1 MNEKEILLIKKSQKG
16 DIDAFEA
23 LISDNTKFVYNI
35 ALKMLKN
42 KEDAEDISQEALIKV
57 YKNIDSF
64 NMESSFRTWMY
75 RIVVNTCLDHMR
87 KNKTTVVSIDKP
99 IITEHNEFQVEI
111 EDRSFSPEE
120 LFEKKETQ
128 KMISGALNQL
138 DESFKTAIILR
149 DINDFSYEEIADIL
163 TCSLGTVKS
172 RISRGRQKLREII
185 EKDETSSLYGFKKVI

>member
-1 MNEKEILLIKKSQKG
+1 MG

-23 LISDNTKFVYNI
+23 LISDNTRFVYNI

-87 KNKTTVVSIDKP
+87 KNKVTVLSIDKP

-111 EDRSFSPEE
+111 EDNSFSPEE
-120 LFEKKETQ
+120 LFERKENQ
-128 KMISGALNQL
+128 KLIIHALNQL
-138 DESFKTAIILR
+138 DDSFKTAIILR
-149 DINDFSYEEIADIL
+149 DINDFSYEEIAEIL
-163 TCSLGTVKS
+163 TCNLGTVKS

-185 EKDETSSLYGFKKVI
+185 EKDETINLYEIKKVI

>member
-1 MNEKEILLIKKSQKG
+1 MNDKEILLIKRSQKG
-16 DIDAFEA
+16 DVDAFES

-64 NMESSFRTWMY
+64 NMDSSFRTWMY

-87 KNKTTVVSIDKP
+87 KNKITTVSIDKP
-99 IITEHNEFQVEI
+99 IIAEHNEFQVEI
-111 EDRSFSPEE
+111 EDKRPSPEALLE
-120 LFEKKETQ
+120 RKETQ
-128 KMISGALNQL
+128 KLVIKALNQL
-138 DESFKTAIILR
+138 DDCFKTAIILR
-149 DINDFSYEEIADIL
+149 DINDLSYEEIADIL

-172 RISRGRQKLREII
+172 RISRGRQKLKEVM
-185 EKDETSSLYGFKKVI
+185 EKDENRSLYGIRKVV

>member
-1 MNEKEILLIKKSQKG
+1 MNEKEITLIKRSQMG

-23 LISDNTKFVYNI
+23 LISDNTRFVYNI

-87 KNKTTVVSIDKP
+87 KNKVTVLSIDKP

-111 EDRSFSPEE
+111 EDNSFSPEE
-120 LFEKKETQ
+120 LFERKENQ
-128 KMISGALNQL
+128 KLIIHALNQL
-138 DESFKTAIILR
+138 DDSFKTAIILR
-149 DINDFSYEEIADIL
+149 DINDFSYEEIAEIL
-163 TCSLGTVKS
+163 TCNLGTVKS

-185 EKDETSSLYGFKKVI
+185 EKDETINLYEIKKVI

>member
-1 MNEKEILLIKKSQKG
+1 MNEREITLIKRSQNG

-23 LISDNTKFVYNI
+23 LISDNTRFVYNI

-57 YKNIDSF
+57 YRNIDSF
-64 NMESSFRTWMY
+64 NMESSFKTWMY
-75 RIVVNTCLDHMR
+75 RIVVNTCLDHLR
-87 KNKTTVVSIDKP
+87 KNKVTVLSIDKP

-111 EDRSFSPEE
+111 EDKSFSPEE
-120 LFEKKETQ
+120 LFEKKEDW
-128 KMISGALNQL
+128 KLINHALDQL
-138 DESFKTAIILR
+138 DDSFKAAIILR

-163 TCSLGTVKS
+163 TCNLGTVKS

-185 EKDETSSLYGFKKVI
+185 EKDETFSFYGIKKVI

>member
-1 MNEKEILLIKKSQKG
+1 LNDKEILLIKRSQKG
-16 DIDAFEA
+16 DVDAFES

-64 NMESSFRTWMY
+64 NMDSSFRTWMY

-87 KNKTTVVSIDKP
+87 KNKITTVSIDKP
-99 IITEHNEFQVEI
+99 IIAEHNEFQVEI
-111 EDRSFSPEE
+111 EDKRPSPEALLE
-120 LFEKKETQ
+120 RKETQ
-128 KMISGALNQL
+128 KLVIKALNQL
-138 DESFKTAIILR
+138 DDCFKTAIILR
-149 DINDFSYEEIADIL
+149 DINDLSYEEIADIL

-172 RISRGRQKLREII
+172 RISRGRQKLKEIM
-185 EKDETSSLYGFKKVI
+185 EKDENRSLYGIRKVV

>member
-1 MNEKEILLIKKSQKG
+1 MNEREITLIKRSQNG

-23 LISDNTKFVYNI
+23 LISDNTRFVYNI

-87 KNKTTVVSIDKP
+87 KNKVTVLSIDKP

-111 EDRSFSPEE
+111 EDNSFSPEE
-120 LFEKKETQ
+120 LFERKENQ
-128 KMISGALNQL
+128 KLIIHALNQL
-138 DESFKTAIILR
+138 DDSFKAAIILR
-149 DINDFSYEEIADIL
+149 DINDFSYEEIAEIL
-163 TCSLGTVKS
+163 TCNLGTVKS

-185 EKDETSSLYGFKKVI
+185 EKDETVGLYGIKRAI

>member
-1 MNEKEILLIKKSQKG
+1 MNEKEITLIKRSQMG

-23 LISDNTKFVYNI
+23 LISDNTRFVYNI

-87 KNKTTVVSIDKP
+87 KNKVTVLSIDKP

-111 EDRSFSPEE
+111 EDNSFSPEE
-120 LFEKKETQ
+120 LFERKENQ
-128 KMISGALNQL
+128 KLIIHALNQL
-138 DESFKTAIILR
+138 DDSFKAAIILR

-163 TCSLGTVKS
+163 TCNLGTVKS

-185 EKDETSSLYGFKKVI
+185 EKDETVGLYGIKRAI